1 MARLM
6 LPATLCEMAWY
17 FRTALRARVCLSYGD
32 TKRTTMSTLSIR
44 LPTELDARLNAE
56 SRIANEPK
64 SLLVRTALDQFLA
77 RRRRERFLAR
87 LARAAAVADADE
99 AVVLADE
106 ALPLDNES
114 LALASGRNPAGESDT

>member
-1 MARLM
+1 
-6 LPATLCEMAWY
+6 
-17 FRTALRARVCLSYGD
+17 
-32 TKRTTMSTLSIR
+32 MSTLSIR

-114 LALASGRNPAGESDT
+114 LALANGRNSAGEPDT